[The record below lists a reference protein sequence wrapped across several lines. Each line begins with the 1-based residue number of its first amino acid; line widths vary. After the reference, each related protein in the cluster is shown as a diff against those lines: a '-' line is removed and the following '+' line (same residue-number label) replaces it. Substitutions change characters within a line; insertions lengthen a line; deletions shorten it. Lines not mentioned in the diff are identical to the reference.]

1 MHSYVCTSVKKWPTY
16 MRLYVVIFKGIYKF
30 HPLVVINNSV
40 AFKIAPLNV
49 TFIGVHSALDTMN
62 LKMKSQL

>member
-1 MHSYVCTSVKKWPTY
+1 
-16 MRLYVVIFKGIYKF
+16 MRLYVVIFKGIHKF

-40 AFKIAPLNV
+40 AFKISPLNV